1 MPGPKPPEV
10 KLSEPERQGL
20 EKLVS
25 QRSAEHQK
33 VLRGRIILL
42 AAAGENVP
50 AIAKTLN
57 ISPDMTRLWRRR
69 WMDLQAIGIEE
80 LSVEERL
87 EDLPR
92 PGTPAQITAD
102 QICQI
107 EKMACEKPEKSGR
120 PISQWSGREI
130 ADEIMQRGIVERI
143 SARHAARLL
152 KKGASNRT

>member
-1 MPGPKPPEV
+1 
-10 KLSEPERQGL
+10 
-20 EKLVS
+20 
-25 QRSAEHQK
+25 
-33 VLRGRIILL
+33 
-42 AAAGENVP
+42 
-50 AIAKTLN
+50 
-57 ISPDMTRLWRRR
+57 
-69 WMDLQAIGIEE
+69 MDLQAIGIEE

>member
-1 MPGPKPPEV
+1 MPGPKPSEV

-25 QRSAEHQK
+25 QRSAGHQK
-33 VLRGRIILL
+33 VIRGRIILL

-80 LSVEERL
+80 LRVEERL

-92 PGTPAQITAD
+92 AGRPTRIAAD

-107 EKMACEKPEKSGR
+107 KKMACEKPEKSGR
-120 PISQWSGREI
+120 LISQWSGREI
-130 ADEIMQRGIVERI
+130 AIEIMQRGIVERI
-143 SARHAARLL
+143 STRHAARLL